1 VSTGDTDSA
10 DQWDG
15 VAAEE
20 LARRWGVP
28 RVHLYQRVGSTN
40 DVARELAESGAAH
53 GTAVLAEEQV
63 AGRGRGG
70 RGWQSPPGLGLWLS
84 LVVRGWQ
91 REEIAMLPL
100 LVGLATAEALDR
112 FAAPGAVRIKWPN
125 DLLLGDRK
133 LCGILCEAVWESA
146 APGFVIAGIGIN
158 LLQQPEDFHPE
169 IRATATS
176 LAQAAGQPPRR
187 VDVAGEVVTGVLAA
201 VSVPVR
207 EFDPGRLAELAS
219 RDALRGREVI
229 VTAGTQPVAGTALG
243 IAPDGALLVR
253 SAPGALR
260 RIRSGSVRLLSSES
274 G

>member
-1 VSTGDTDSA
+1 
-10 DQWDG
+10 
-15 VAAEE
+15 
-20 LARRWGVP
+20 
-28 RVHLYQRVGSTN
+28 
-40 DVARELAESGAAH
+40 
-53 GTAVLAEEQV
+53 
-63 AGRGRGG
+63 
-70 RGWQSPPGLGLWLS
+70 
-84 LVVRGWQ
+84 
-91 REEIAMLPL
+91 
-100 LVGLATAEALDR
+100 
-112 FAAPGAVRIKWPN
+112 
-125 DLLLGDRK
+125 
-133 LCGILCEAVWESA
+133 
-146 APGFVIAGIGIN
+146 
-158 LLQQPEDFHPE
+158 
-169 IRATATS
+169 
-176 LAQAAGQPPRR
+176 